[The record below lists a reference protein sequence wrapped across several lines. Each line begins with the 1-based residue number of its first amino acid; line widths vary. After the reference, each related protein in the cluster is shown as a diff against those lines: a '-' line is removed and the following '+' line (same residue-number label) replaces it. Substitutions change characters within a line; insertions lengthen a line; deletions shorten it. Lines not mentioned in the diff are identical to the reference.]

1 MLKNFFS
8 SIVDGASHDCNP
20 WYENYQDCKLI
31 EDPKEPEE
39 TRVDAA
45 VSSFP
50 KNFVLKFI
58 LYVVLCW

>member
-1 MLKNFFS
+1 MLKKNFS

-45 VSSFP
+45 VS
-50 KNFVLKFI
+50 
-58 LYVVLCW
+58 